1 MRYLPLFKNVRDRP
15 CLVVGGGPVAQG
27 KIRMLLRA
35 KAAVT
40 VVAPDITEDI
50 GGWNETGRVVWLKQ
64 RFDPRNVKGCT
75 LVFSATGD
83 ATVDKAVSAAAK
95 AAGVPVGVVD
105 APDLSD
111 FITPAIVDR
120 SPLVVAV
127 SSGGAAPVL
136 ARQIR
141 ATVEAL
147 LPASLGQLADAA
159 DRLRGQVRDRIPAI
173 EARRRFWTG
182 FFRNWRSDGLLAR
195 KGTPSAIDSGAIDRF
210 LTAPAQAGQVAIVG
224 AGPGDPDLLTL
235 KALQFLQDA
244 DVIIHDRLVGP
255 GVLDYARRDAE
266 TIYVGK
272 APGKH
277 SHSQDEINALLAY
290 HAGLGKQVVRLKG
303 GDPFIFGR
311 GGEER
316 AYLVE
321 RGIDVKI
328 VPGITAAAGC
338 AAEAGIPLTHRGV
351 AQSVTYLTGTS
362 AGDVPDYDWRTLAR
376 TGGTLVIYM
385 GVGTAKTIAT
395 RLIDNGLAAATPV
408 AVIENGTLPTQRT
421 VTGTLG
427 ELGTLVCRQNV
438 RSPALLLIG
447 DVVAQADITAVE
459 QLVAAAS

>member
-1 MRYLPLFKNVRDRP
+1 MRYLPLFKNVHGRP
-15 CLVVGGGPVAQG
+15 CLVVGGGPVAQR
-27 KIRMLLRA
+27 KVRMLLRA
-35 KAAVT
+35 RAAVT
-40 VVAPDITEDI
+40 VVAPDVTEDI
-50 GGWNETGRVVWLKQ
+50 RGWHETGRIVWVER
-64 RFDPRNVKGCT
+64 RFDRGDVKNNV

-83 ATVDKAVSAAAK
+83 AAADRAVSSAAK
-95 AAGVPVGVVD
+95 SAGVPVGVVD

-120 SPLVVAV
+120 SPLVVAI

-147 LPASLGQLADAA
+147 LPANLGQLAQAA
-159 DRLRGQVRDRIPAI
+159 DRLRAQVRSRIPAT
-173 EARRRFWTG
+173 EARRRFWTQ
-182 FFRNWRSDGLLAR
+182 FFRNWRCDGLLAR
-195 KGTPSAIDSGAIDRF
+195 KGAPSAIDSAAIDRF
-210 LTAPAQAGQVAIVG
+210 LEKPAQAGQVAIVG

-235 KALQFLQDA
+235 KALQLLQDA
-244 DVIIHDRLVGP
+244 DVIVHDRLVGP

-272 APGKH
+272 APGRH

-321 RGIDVKI
+321 RGIEVTV

-338 AAEAGIPLTHRGV
+338 AAEAGIPLTHRGT
-351 AQSVTYLTGTS
+351 AQSVTYLTGAS
-362 AGDVPDYDWRTLAR
+362 AGDVPDYDWPALAR
-376 TGGTLVIYM
+376 TGGTLVVYM
-385 GVGTAKTIAT
+385 GVGTAETIAA
-395 RLIDNGLAAATPV
+395 RLIENGMAAATPV

-427 ELGTLVCRQNV
+427 ELAALVSEQKV
-438 RSPALLLIG
+438 RPPALLAIG
-447 DVVAQADITAVE
+447 EVVAQTAIALADRPAAV
-459 QLVAAAS
+459 AS